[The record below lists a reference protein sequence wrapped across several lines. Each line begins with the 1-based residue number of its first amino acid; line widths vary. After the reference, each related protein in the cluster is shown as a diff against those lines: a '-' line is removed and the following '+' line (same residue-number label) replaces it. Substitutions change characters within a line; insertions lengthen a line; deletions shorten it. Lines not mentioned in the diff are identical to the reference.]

1 MEQTKQN
8 LTCRALLT
16 ALSLIHSSLI
26 AFAQQSTGVEK
37 GRAIAHPGHLT
48 LVPCDIAGIKGKGR
62 CGSYEVYEDRTR
74 RTGRKIALKIVA
86 LPATGTERATDP
98 LVYLSGGPGA
108 TATGSA
114 AELARAFAWIRER
127 RDLVFVDQR
136 GAGGSHPL
144 NCALYNPADLQSY
157 FGPLL
162 PLDGVRKCRER
173 LERDAD
179 LTRYTTSIA
188 MDDLDEVRG
197 ALGYEQINL
206 FGASYGTRAA
216 LVYLK
221 RYPHRVRTVVLQGV
235 SSTEEFVPRNFAR
248 NSERAL
254 QAILNECAA
263 DESCNKAFPNL
274 QAETETVLNHLS
286 QGPIEVMLPDSSE
299 AGVRVNL
306 SRHQAAEG
314 IRFMLY
320 APGRASRVPLM
331 LHSAAQGDFT
341 SIARATLAYR
351 RQVMPNV
358 STGLY
363 LSITCSED
371 VPWIKQG
378 EGEMLAANTFLGDS
392 SLRQL
397 QAACGLWPRAPIAKD
412 YSQPTKSSAPVLIL
426 TGEWDPVTPPTNGAA
441 VAQLLPNSLHIVV
454 PYGAHDFGDLEGI
467 ACLERLLSEFVE
479 IGTAKGL
486 DTSCVKNI
494 RRKGFALKRPD
505 QR

>member
-1 MEQTKQN
+1 M
-8 LTCRALLT
+8 
-16 ALSLIHSSLI
+16 
-26 AFAQQSTGVEK
+26 
-37 GRAIAHPGHLT
+37 
-48 LVPCDIAGIKGKGR
+48 
-62 CGSYEVYEDRTR
+62 
-74 RTGRKIALKIVA
+74 
-86 LPATGTERATDP
+86 
-98 LVYLSGGPGA
+98 
-108 TATGSA
+108 
-114 AELARAFAWIRER
+114 
-127 RDLVFVDQR
+127 
-136 GAGGSHPL
+136 
-144 NCALYNPADLQSY
+144 
-157 FGPLL
+157 
-162 PLDGVRKCRER
+162 
-173 LERDAD
+173 
-179 LTRYTTSIA
+179 
-188 MDDLDEVRG
+188 
-197 ALGYEQINL
+197 
-206 FGASYGTRAA
+206 
-216 LVYLK
+216 
-221 RYPHRVRTVVLQGV
+221 LQGV

-341 SIARATLAYR
+341 SIARETLAYR

-371 VPWIKQG
+371 VPWIKRG

-397 QAACGLWPRAPIAKD
+397 KTRRVK
-412 YSQPTKSSAPVLIL
+412 
-426 TGEWDPVTPPTNGAA
+426 A
-441 VAQLLPNSLHIVV
+441 VRQLQRDAL
-454 PYGAHDFGDLEGI
+454 
-467 ACLERLLSEFVE
+467 CLLS
-479 IGTAKGL
+479 
-486 DTSCVKNI
+486 
-494 RRKGFALKRPD
+494 
-505 QR
+505 